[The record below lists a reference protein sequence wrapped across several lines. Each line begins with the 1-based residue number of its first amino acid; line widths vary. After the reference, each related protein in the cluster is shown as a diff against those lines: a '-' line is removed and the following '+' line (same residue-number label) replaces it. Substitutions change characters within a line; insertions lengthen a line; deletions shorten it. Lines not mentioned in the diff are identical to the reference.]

1 MLFRSPLIAFALF
14 LVSFVFGIAI
24 VANDNL
30 QDLKTGQLVGSTP
43 WKQQVALILGVIAG
57 SLILPPV
64 LQLLATSFGF
74 AGAPGAGPNAL
85 AAPQASLF
93 AAIAQGVLGGS
104 MRWDLIWIGAGIGI
118 VLIVIDEALRGSGK
132 GKLPP
137 LAVAMGIYLPATL
150 VFPAVIGAVIGHF
163 WNRMAAT
170 TARPEFTER
179 LGVLL
184 ATGLVVGDSLFGLA
198 FAGAV
203 GVVGDPAK
211 LGIVGEDFA
220 GASEW
225 IGAIA
230 MVGLLWVTYA
240 RTRRRALET
249 A

>member
-1 MLFRSPLIAFALF
+1 M
-14 LVSFVFGIAI
+14 FGIAI

-43 WKQQVALILGVIAG
+43 WKQQVALIIGVIAG
-57 SLILPPV
+57 SLVLPPV
-64 LQLLATSFGF
+64 LQLLATTFGF

-104 MRWDLIWIGAGIGI
+104 MRWDLIGIGVGI
-118 VLIVIDEALRGSGK
+118 GVAVVALDETMRAMGK
-132 GKLPP
+132 PRVPP
-137 LAVAMGIYLPATL
+137 LAVAMGIYLPVTL
-150 VFPAVIGAVIGHF
+150 VLPAVIGTVIGHV
-163 WNRMAAT
+163 WNRMATT
-170 TARPEFTER
+170 TARPEFTVR

-203 GVVGDPAK
+203 GAVGDPAE
-211 LGIVGEDFA
+211 LAIVGEDFA
-220 GASEW
+220 PIAAW
-225 IGAIA
+225 IGVIVA
-230 MVGLLWVTYA
+230 VGLLVTTYV
-240 RTRRRALET
+240 RTKRRGLEE